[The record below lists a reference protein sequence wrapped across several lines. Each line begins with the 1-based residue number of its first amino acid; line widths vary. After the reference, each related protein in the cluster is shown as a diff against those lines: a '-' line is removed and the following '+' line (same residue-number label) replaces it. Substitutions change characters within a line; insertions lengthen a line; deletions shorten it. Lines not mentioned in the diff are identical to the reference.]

1 MCAAAFSPSVLGA
14 KELPNIIY
22 IVTDQQTASAMS
34 CMGNTDVQTP
44 NMDRLAASG
53 VLFQNAYCNIPVSGA
68 SRASLLTGVYPHY
81 PDRFISFSAYA
92 SKDCPEA
99 IPISGWFTRN
109 GYHTIS
115 DGKVFHHISDHADS
129 WSEPPYRNHPNG
141 YDVYW
146 AEYNKWELWMNSE
159 SGKTINPKTMRGPF
173 CESADVPDTAYDD
186 GKLANRAIRDLKR
199 MKEAGKPFFLACGF
213 WKPHL
218 PFNAPKKYWDL
229 YKREEIPLATNRFRP
244 EGLPEQVRNSS
255 EIYAYARV
263 ADTSDIDFQREV
275 KHGYYACMS
284 YVDAQIGKVLD
295 ALDELGLSDNT
306 IVVLLGDHG
315 WNLGEHDFIGK
326 HNLMN
331 TSTHVPLIVRVPGM
345 KKGKTKSMVEF
356 VDLYP
361 TLCELCKLPVPAEQ
375 LSGQSFAGV
384 FKNLKAKT
392 KGEVYIQWE
401 GGDNAVDRR
410 YSYAEWMKGDVKKAS
425 MLFDHRIDGKENKN
439 RVDEKKYKNKVES
452 LSSFIRIKK
461 SSLKKLSNKF
471 SLKIAGNISHFSF
484 RISDGRFIIRP
495 CNCYVCACCR
505 LFDSDNI
512 IRFDLRCGFRNR
524 YLQDTVLKLSVYV
537 LSLYALAYIEASAA
551 LTLVTLT
558 SDVTSGIFLLFIL
571 IQPLNC
577 ADR

>member
-1 MCAAAFSPSVLGA
+1 MKNRISIKYAFFCGTACCISSILRAQQDASQMNVLFIMA
-14 KELPNIIY
+14 DDMRPELGCY
-22 IVTDQQTASAMS
+22 GV
-34 CMGNTDVQTP
+34 DVVKTP

-229 YKREEIPLATNRFRP
+229 YKREEIPLATNRF
-244 EGLPEQVRNSS
+244 L
-255 EIYAYARV
+255 
-263 ADTSDIDFQREV
+263 RE
-275 KHGYYACMS
+275 
-284 YVDAQIGKVLD
+284 
-295 ALDELGLSDNT
+295 
-306 IVVLLGDHG
+306 
-315 WNLGEHDFIGK
+315 
-326 HNLMN
+326 
-331 TSTHVPLIVRVPGM
+331 
-345 KKGKTKSMVEF
+345 
-356 VDLYP
+356 
-361 TLCELCKLPVPAEQ
+361 
-375 LSGQSFAGV
+375 
-384 FKNLKAKT
+384 
-392 KGEVYIQWE
+392 
-401 GGDNAVDRR
+401 
-410 YSYAEWMKGDVKKAS
+410 
-425 MLFDHRIDGKENKN
+425 
-439 RVDEKKYKNKVES
+439 
-452 LSSFIRIKK
+452 
-461 SSLKKLSNKF
+461 
-471 SLKIAGNISHFSF
+471 
-484 RISDGRFIIRP
+484 
-495 CNCYVCACCR
+495 
-505 LFDSDNI
+505 
-512 IRFDLRCGFRNR
+512 
-524 YLQDTVLKLSVYV
+524 
-537 LSLYALAYIEASAA
+537 
-551 LTLVTLT
+551 
-558 SDVTSGIFLLFIL
+558 
-571 IQPLNC
+571 
-577 ADR
+577 

>member
-1 MCAAAFSPSVLGA
+1 MKNRISIKYAFFCGTACCISSILRAQQDASQMNVLFIMA
-14 KELPNIIY
+14 DDMRPELGCY
-22 IVTDQQTASAMS
+22 GV
-34 CMGNTDVQTP
+34 DVVKTP

-129 WSEPPYRNHPNG
+129 WSEAPYRNHPDG

-159 SGKTINPKTMRGPF
+159 SGKTVNPKTMRGPF

-199 MKEAGKPFFLACGF
+199 MKETGKPFFLACGF

-263 ADTSDIDFQREV
+263 TDTSDIDFQREV
-275 KHGYYACMS
+275 KHGYYACLS

-326 HNLMN
+326 HNLMD

-361 TLCELCKLPVPAEQ
+361 TLCELCKLPVPAKQ

-392 KGEVYIQWE
+392 KDEVYIQWE

-425 MLFDHRIDGKENKN
+425 MLFDHQIDRKENKN

-461 SSLKKLSNKF
+461 SSLKK
-471 SLKIAGNISHFSF
+471 
-484 RISDGRFIIRP
+484 
-495 CNCYVCACCR
+495 
-505 LFDSDNI
+505 
-512 IRFDLRCGFRNR
+512 
-524 YLQDTVLKLSVYV
+524 
-537 LSLYALAYIEASAA
+537 
-551 LTLVTLT
+551 
-558 SDVTSGIFLLFIL
+558 
-571 IQPLNC
+571 
-577 ADR
+577 